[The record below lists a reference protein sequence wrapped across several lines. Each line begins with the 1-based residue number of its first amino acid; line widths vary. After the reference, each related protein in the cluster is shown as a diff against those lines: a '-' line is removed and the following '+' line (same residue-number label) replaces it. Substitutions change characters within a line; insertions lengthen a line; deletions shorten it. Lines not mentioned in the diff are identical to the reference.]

1 MRARRALVSV
11 HDKNGLLEFAKG
23 LEELGVEI
31 LCTGGTERVLK
42 EGGVKGLKSI
52 SEYTQQKEILGGR
65 VKTLHPM
72 IFGGILADRDKA
84 NHMDELGGAGV
95 DPIDIVVVNLYPF
108 ESILGKEGTTTA
120 EAIELIDI
128 GGITLIRAA
137 AKNFKDVAILV
148 SPSQYQ
154 QVLEELKKG
163 DGALSEETRRGLAL
177 EAFARSS
184 AYDTTIFNY
193 FRKKDALPRHLRVGL
208 GKSGELRYGENPYQP
223 AAFYTDPY
231 FGFTSVHNAENIRG
245 IPLSFNNIL
254 DLNSALGI
262 VMEFERPT
270 SAVIKH
276 TVPCGLASADTPSEA
291 YVWAHKSDPLS
302 AFGSVVGFN
311 RKVDAASAEAMRKH
325 FVECLIA
332 PDYDE
337 EALKVLDRKKKLRI
351 LKTGPFGKKDPYEL
365 QYLNVR
371 GGMLAQE
378 TNFPELDM
386 NSLKVVTEKKPTEE
400 QLRTMQFAWKAVRFV
415 KSNGIVLAR
424 DTRTIGVGGG
434 QTSRV
439 DAVTI
444 ACRKAGEEAKGSVL
458 ASDAFFPFR
467 DGIDEAGKAGVSAV
481 IQSGGSKRDE
491 ETIKAANEHGM
502 SMVFTGSRLFR
513 H

>member
-1 MRARRALVSV
+1 
-11 HDKNGLLEFAKG
+11 
-23 LEELGVEI
+23 
-31 LCTGGTERVLK
+31 
-42 EGGVKGLKSI
+42 
-52 SEYTQQKEILGGR
+52 
-65 VKTLHPM
+65 M
-72 IFGGILADRDKA
+72 IFGGILADRDKE
-84 NHMDELGGAGV
+84 NHMQELGSAGV
-95 DPIDIVVVNLYPF
+95 DPIDLVVVNLYPF

-137 AKNFKDVAILV
+137 AKNHKDVAILV

-154 QVLEELKKG
+154 SVLDELKSG
-163 DGALSEETRRGLAL
+163 DGTISEKVRRELAV

-193 FRKKDALPRHLRVGL
+193 FRQKDALQKHMRISL
-208 GKSGELRYGENPYQP
+208 GKSGELRYGENPYQE

-231 FGFTSVHNAENIRG
+231 FKPTCVHNAENIRG
-245 IPLSFNNIL
+245 IALSFNNIL
-254 DLNSALGI
+254 DLNSALNI
-262 VMEFERPT
+262 VREFERPT
-270 SAVIKH
+270 SVVIKH

-302 AFGSVVGFN
+302 AYGSVVGFN

-351 LKTGPFGKKDPYEL
+351 LKTGPFSKRDPREM
-365 QYLNVR
+365 QYLNVS
-371 GGMLAQE
+371 GGLLAQ
-378 TNFPELDM
+378 TCNFPELDV
-386 NSLKVVTEKKPTEE
+386 NELKYVTEKKPTEAE
-400 QLRTMQFAWKAVRFV
+400 LRTMQFGWKAVRFV

-424 DTRTIGVGGG
+424 DERTIGVGGG

-439 DAVTI
+439 DAVMI

-467 DGIDEAGKAGVSAV
+467 DGIGYVNGEDEYWRFSV
-481 IQSGGSKRDE
+481 R
-491 ETIKAANEHGM
+491 
-502 SMVFTGSRLFR
+502 
-513 H
+513 